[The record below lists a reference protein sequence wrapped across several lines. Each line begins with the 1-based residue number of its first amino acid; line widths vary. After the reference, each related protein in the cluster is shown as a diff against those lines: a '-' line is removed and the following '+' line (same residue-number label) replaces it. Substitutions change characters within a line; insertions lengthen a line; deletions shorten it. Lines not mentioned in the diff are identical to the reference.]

1 MKRMFLHVVVTVLSL
16 GIVTSVWCQTAAAA
30 PAPGKVATVNGVAIS
45 KLREDL
51 LIKEQIQ
58 RGTRDSEQLHAAIR
72 ERMIE
77 TEILAQA
84 ANKKGLG
91 KNPEIQAQLENQRSQ
106 ALANAY
112 LQDYAKN
119 HPVSDAAAKAEYD
132 KLRTQ
137 VGDKEYKARHI
148 LVPTEKDAKAIIG
161 KLKSGAKFEELA
173 KVSKDP
179 GSRARGG
186 DLGWKTPAAFVKPFA
201 EAVVKLKKGQYTAA
215 PVQTQFGWHVIRL
228 DDVRPTKYPK
238 FDDVKAGIKQR
249 LQEQE
254 LQRMVADLRKKAKV
268 E

>member
-1 MKRMFLHVVVTVLSL
+1 MSRSFLHVIAFVLVL
-16 GIVTSVWCQTAAAA
+16 GVATATWAQTAAAA

-51 LIKEQIQ
+51 LIKEQLQ
-58 RGTRDSEQLHAAIR
+58 RGTRDSEQLHAAVR
-72 ERMIE
+72 ERLIE
-77 TEILAQA
+77 TEILAQE

-91 KNPEIQAQLENQRSQ
+91 KNPELQALLENERSQ

-112 LQDYAKN
+112 LQEYAKT

-132 KLRTQ
+132 KIRSQ
-137 VGDKEYKARHI
+137 AGDKEYKARHI
-148 LVPTEKDAKAIIG
+148 LVPTEKDAKAIIA
-161 KLKSGAKFEELA
+161 KLKGGAKFEELA

-179 GSRARGG
+179 GSRAKGG
-186 DLGWKTPAAFVKPFA
+186 DLGWKTPAAFVKPFSD
-201 EAVVKLKKGQYTAA
+201 AVVKLKKGQYTVT

-228 DDVRPTKYPK
+228 DDVRATKYPK

-254 LQRMVADLRKKAKV
+254 LQKMVRELRQKAKV